1 MYKRQD
7 VNSDATASLIREIT
21 GYDVQYTQLP
31 ALDGSKTL
39 NNELMDKRSY
49 QVMKLTKDQFSDLVK
64 DDMLVD
70 ITDALKVFAP
80 DILANISEESWD
92 VVTIN
97 GRIYGI
103 PERASSDNIENM
115 IVFNQDTAVIADT
128 KKKVMELG
136 GLAVTSSYPTNV
148 EINDIHAQ
156 KGIALSEYI
165 AERGIKKEEV
175 MVFGDGL
182 NDYSLF
188 TEFPNS
194 FAPENAM
201 EEIRNIASEIIE
213 SNENNGVGQTIIR
226 YI

>member
-1 MYKRQD
+1 MKGQEASWSAGESGILSGDYGQRRLLYDLRRGRGQNQYARKNALPAAGCIRD
-7 VNSDATASLIREIT
+7 RAGEIDEWISIFNSLIRLKSYEELQERGI
-21 GYDVQYTQLP
+21 LF
-31 ALDGSKTL
+31 SKT
-39 NNELMDKRSY
+39 
-49 QVMKLTKDQFSDLVK
+49 
-64 DDMLVD
+64 
-70 ITDALKVFAP
+70 
-80 DILANISEESWD
+80 
-92 VVTIN
+92 
-97 GRIYGI
+97 
-103 PERASSDNIENM
+103 

-136 GLAVTSSYPTNV
+136 GLVATSSYPTNV

-213 SNENNGVGQTIIR
+213 SNENNGVGKTIIR